1 MNEKREKLI
10 VDFAGRRGE
19 IVVRGWPVE
28 RRRGRVIC
36 LHGVGSNGAEF
47 GLLAT
52 RLNELGYDV
61 VCPDWLGHGDSDYLS
76 EPAAYRWEVYVRT
89 IVVMMHRYKTKRLH
103 FLGVSWGGMMLLLYL
118 VGSRFQATSAT
129 FVDVPLIAHPA
140 LLQSTRNMRTLSD
153 ARFDTMEEMEALL
166 FKRRPDLRAV
176 PAGFEEYL
184 RDARFVQRDGKYGM
198 KYDPAVIGMMEQYG
212 STQFDNFRALDRYP
226 FECYF
231 LYGQFSPFRDPA
243 RFKPFLTRY
252 PNLHYSDMLDAAH
265 PPSLLT
271 DDQLEPIT
279 AFIEKVTAGLED

>member
-1 MNEKREKLI
+1 MNEKRENLI
-10 VDFAGRRGE
+10 VDFAGRKGE
-19 IVVRGWPVE
+19 ISVRGWPVAKP
-28 RRRGRVIC
+28 RGRVIC

-47 GLLAT
+47 GLLAM

-61 VCPDWLGHGDSDYLS
+61 VCPDWLGHGDSEYLS
-76 EPAAYRWEVYVRT
+76 EPAAYRWEVYVRS
-89 IVVMMHRYKTKRLH
+89 VVMLMHRYKAKRVH

-118 VGSRFQATSAT
+118 VGSRFQPTSAT

-153 ARFDTMEEMEALL
+153 AKFDTMEELEAFL
-166 FKRRPDLRAV
+166 FKRRPDLATV
-176 PAGFEEYL
+176 PEPLRDYL
-184 RDARFVQRDGKYGM
+184 RDARFVQRDGKYVM

-212 STQFDNFRALDRYP
+212 STQFDNFRALDRYG

-231 LYGQFSPFRDPA
+231 LYGRLSPFRDPG
-243 RFKPFLTRY
+243 RFKSYLTRY

-271 DDQLEPIT
+271 DDQLQPIT
-279 AFIEKVTAGLED
+279 AFIEKVTAGLGR

>member
-19 IVVRGWPVE
+19 ILVRGWPVE
-28 RRRGRVIC
+28 KPRGRVIC
-36 LHGVGSNGAEF
+36 LHGIGSNGAEF
-47 GLLAT
+47 GLLAQ
-52 RLNELGYDV
+52 RLNELGYTV
-61 VCPDWLGHGDSDYLS
+61 VCPDWLGHGDSEYLN
-76 EPAAYRWEVYVRT
+76 EPGAYRWEVYVRS
-89 IVVMMHRYKTKRLH
+89 VVMMMHRYKAKRVH
-103 FLGVSWGGMMLLLYL
+103 FLGVSWGGMMLALYL
-118 VGSRFQATSAT
+118 VGSRFQPASAT

-140 LLQSTRNMRTLSD
+140 LVNSTRNMRVLSD
-153 ARFDTMEEMEALL
+153 ARFDTLEEMEA
-166 FKRRPDLRAV
+166 FFSKRRPELRNV
-176 PAGFEEYL
+176 PDGMQDYL
-184 RDARFVQRDGKYGM
+184 REARFAHRDGKYMM

-212 STQFDNFRALDRYP
+212 STSFDNFRALDRFA

-231 LYGQFSPFRDPA
+231 LYGRLSPFRDPA

-279 AFIEKVTAGLED
+279 AFIEKVTAGLNR